1 MFVRADLSKDPVG
14 LPPSWVEAIEA
25 DGGLW

>member
-1 MFVRADLSKDPVG
+1 MFERVDLSAEPAH
-14 LPPSWVEAIEA
+14 LPPSLAAAIEA